1 MASQATASPPATGAN
16 PNDLVPPDE
25 KFWVRYSPHH
35 EFPLSN
41 VTSIAL
47 HILVFGL
54 LLLLVRQLGP
64 KSVHQVPVEAVR
76 MGLSNPGGGGKRS
89 GTGDGPG
96 GGPQVEATTGKDN
109 PSETRPPEDTPQ
121 RGDLPAVRQFV
132 DSLNPE
138 ARRHFQRSSP
148 TPNLGAFAQ
157 LNESAR
163 LKFQQGIAPR
173 GRGGDGSG
181 GGQGD
186 GRGPG
191 TGSGTGDGAIGKG
204 TLTQRERRM
213 LRWTMLFNTNTG
225 PDYLRQLNGLGAIL
239 AIPVRE
245 SPEPDYRIVRNLTQ
259 RPAELLSEDL
269 SKIQRIYWVDNKP
282 NAVADVMAALGRAD
296 LRPSHFVAFMP
307 EELETKLFEMERKA
321 AKGRPEDDI
330 NETKFRVKRMGD
342 RYEPELETITFKK

>member
-1 MASQATASPPATGAN
+1 MASQAPASPPATGAN
-16 PNDLVPPDE
+16 RNDLIPPDE

-54 LLLLVRQLGP
+54 LLLLVRQLGS
-64 KSVHQVPVEAVR
+64 KEAYKVPVEAVR
-76 MGLSNPGGGGKRS
+76 LGLSNPGGGGKRS
-89 GTGDGPG
+89 GTGEGPG
-96 GGPQVEATTGKDN
+96 GPAPVEATTGQDN
-109 PSETRPPEDTPQ
+109 PTETRPPEDNTTQ

-132 DSLNPE
+132 DSLNPD
-138 ARRHFQRSSP
+138 ARRFYQSGTP
-148 TPNLGAFAQ
+148 PPNLNAFAG

-173 GRGGDGSG
+173 GRGGSGSG
-181 GGQGD
+181 GGQGE
-186 GRGPG
+186 GTGTG
-191 TGSGTGDGAIGKG
+191 TGSGTGDGAVGKG

-225 PDYLRQLNGLGAIL
+225 PDYLRQLHGLGAIL

-245 SPEPDYRIVRNLTQ
+245 GAEPDYRIVRNLTQ
-259 RPAELLSEDL
+259 RPAQLVAEDL

-282 NAVADVMAALGRAD
+282 QAVADIMAALGLN

-307 EELETKLFEMERKA
+307 EELENKLFEMERRA

-342 RYEPELETITFKK
+342 RYEPELELITFKK